1 MGVTRHFYIDL
12 PHLTTFEWDT
22 TWLASTIKLPEIL
35 PKFKLKSDFMAS
47 ANLSW
52 PHDHETALDLIQNL
66 SNAWFLFVVLSKCVS
81 ALGRQLQFLGVILR
95 FFQNE

>member
-1 MGVTRHFYIDL
+1 
-12 PHLTTFEWDT
+12 
-22 TWLASTIKLPEIL
+22 
-35 PKFKLKSDFMAS
+35 MAS

-81 ALGRQLQFLGVILR
+81 ALGRQLHFLGVILG
-95 FFQNE
+95 FFQNG